1 MGSQGRDRSP
11 DCRQGILPKLIARYQ
26 ARIPFLEISK
36 MNQDNLIGED
46 ITSIKTALT
55 EAALRAEAVWGWQ
68 QEEEICKNFLHLLKS
83 LLSAIAMPFLGLAWR
98 KISREQSAK
107 SES

>member
-1 MGSQGRDRSP
+1 MQ
-11 DCRQGILPKLIARYQ
+11 
-26 ARIPFLEISK
+26 
-36 MNQDNLIGED
+36 QDNLIGED
-46 ITSIKTALT
+46 IASLKTALT
-55 EAALRAEAVWGWQ
+55 EAALRVEAIWDWQ
-68 QEEEICKNFLHLLKS
+68 REEEICKSFLHLLKS